1 MNKIKSHI
9 IREVKRNSSTILS
22 VVAGIGVISTAV
34 LAAKATPKAL
44 DIIDQAE
51 YEKGSKLTTLEK
63 INVTGLCYT
72 PAILSG
78 LATISCIFGANY
90 LDRKQQATL
99 LSAYALLDR
108 KFKDYRHGVQM
119 EFGSYYDDNG
129 KDINAE
135 VYKHTMNK
143 DDIQKPNDDEI
154 LVYDIFN
161 RRYFNTT
168 LQKLR
173 DTELAINKQLH
184 TEDYVCVND
193 IYKMLGE
200 EALDTGTA
208 FGWSTQANF
217 EINWETWVT
226 FELEKTVL
234 DDGLEVYML
243 TYSAE
248 PYLEYDLW
256 L

>member
-1 MNKIKSHI
+1 MNKIKAHLG
-9 IREVKRNSSTILS
+9 REIKRNGSTILS
-22 VVAGIGVISTAV
+22 CIAGVGVISTAV

-44 DIIDQAE
+44 DLIDQAE
-51 YEKGSKLTTLEK
+51 YDKGEKLTKLEK
-63 INVTGLCYT
+63 INVAGLCFT

-78 LATISCIFGANY
+78 LATITCVFGANY
-90 LDRKQQATL
+90 LNKKQQATL

-119 EFGSYYDDNG
+119 EFGSYDDNG
-129 KDINAE
+129 KDIDTK
-135 VYKHTMNK
+135 VYKHTMDT
-143 DDIQKPNDDEI
+143 DDIPKPNDDEI

-168 LQKLR
+168 LHKLK
-173 DTELAINKQLH
+173 DIELAINKQLH

-200 EALDTGTA
+200 ATLDTGTA

-217 EINWETWVT
+217 EINWETWIT
-226 FELEKTVL
+226 FELDKTVL
-234 DDGLEVYML
+234 DDGLEVYVL
-243 TYSAE
+243 SYSAE

-256 L
+256 I

>member
-9 IREVKRNSSTILS
+9 IRETKRNSSTILS
-22 VVAGIGVISTAV
+22 AVASIGVISTAI

-44 DIIDQAE
+44 DLIDQAE
-51 YEKGSKLTTLEK
+51 YEKGDKLTTLEK
-63 INVTGLCYT
+63 INVTGLCFT

-78 LATISCIFGANY
+78 IATISCIFGANY
-90 LDRKQQATL
+90 LNKKQQASL
-99 LSAYALLDR
+99 VSAYMLLDR

-119 EFGSYYDDNG
+119 EFGEYDD
-129 KDINAE
+129 KDVDIK
-135 VYKHTMNK
+135 VYRHSMDTE
-143 DDIQKPNDDEI
+143 DIIKPNDDEI

-168 LQKLR
+168 KEKLK
-173 DTELAINKQLH
+173 EVNHKINKKLH

-200 EALDTGTA
+200 ELLETGTA

-217 EINWETWVT
+217 EISWETWID
-226 FELEKTVL
+226 FDLEFVEL
-234 DDGLEVYML
+234 DDGLEVYMMS
-243 TYSAE
+243 YSTE
-248 PYLEYDLW
+248 PYIEYDLW
-256 L
+256 K

>member
-9 IREVKRNSSTILS
+9 IRETKRNSSTILS
-22 VVAGIGVISTAV
+22 AVASIGVISTAI

-44 DIIDQAE
+44 DLIDQAE
-51 YEKGSKLTTLEK
+51 YEKGDKLTTLEK
-63 INVTGLCYT
+63 INVTGLCFT

-78 LATISCIFGANY
+78 IATISCIFGANY
-90 LDRKQQATL
+90 LNKKQQASL
-99 LSAYALLDR
+99 VSAYILLDR

-119 EFGSYYDDNG
+119 EFGEYDDD
-129 KDINAE
+129 KDVDIK
-135 VYKHTMNK
+135 VYRHSMNPE
-143 DDIQKPNDDEI
+143 DIIKPNDDEI

-168 LQKLR
+168 KEKLK
-173 DTELAINKQLH
+173 EINHKINKKLH

-200 EALDTGTA
+200 ELLETGTA

-217 EINWETWVT
+217 EISWETWID
-226 FELEKTVL
+226 FDLEFVEL
-234 DDGLEVYML
+234 DDGLEVYMMS
-243 TYSAE
+243 YSTE
-248 PYLEYDLW
+248 PYIEYDLW
-256 L
+256 K